1 MSRKTFF
8 FVICA
13 IVVSSTTFAQS
24 YRVRGTVGDSI
35 SKSALEQVVL
45 EFQNVNSSAKSYATT
60 TTSKGSYSVEVNSG
74 TYQVTLSSIGYQSKS
89 LTIEVY
95 DNSVFDF
102 ELSPKPISLGEIVVS
117 SLRVNRKIKELPTPM
132 AVVGKADYLNQ
143 SSITLS
149 NVLANQPGVF
159 MASDGAWATSI
170 NIRGLSE
177 NRLVSLVDGKRIE
190 TATDLTASLSMID
203 VSDIERVEII
213 KGAQSSLYGTGA
225 MGGIVNII
233 TKDGSFSSD
242 QQISGGLISSFASV
256 NDLINGSANLTAS
269 NKRWYVRLSGAYN
282 HANDIRTPEGIL
294 PNSQFKSSN
303 ISAKIG
309 VKPASNHLFKLQ
321 LQRYWATD
329 VGIPGGDAFPGP
341 ATATYTDIGR
351 QLFSASYQIIDVSEK
366 LSSLE
371 FSYYNQYIL
380 RDVALEPN
388 VVTET
393 PIATGIQRTI
403 PELFTPTGE
412 HNTNGFQFQTEWNF
426 SDDNTLLAGADLW
439 WRQLYTE
446 REKYIRTE
454 IYDTEG
460 TLTAVNSIERGE
472 TPIPQSNFASA
483 GIFVQDE
490 HRFLNDRLKLV
501 LGGRIDGIRVKNDE
515 GYDIDYLIVNGNLN
529 DSPPNQRITFE
540 EGLEYNF
547 SWSVNAGLLYELV
560 KDFDLSVSA
569 ARSFRAPSL
578 EERFKYIDLTNM
590 VRLGD
595 PTLKPES
602 GYSANLGLRVWKPKF
617 NLQVDGFANSMENMI
632 VEVPGE
638 FIYTINTGPSE
649 GVVDT
654 LPALVNANVSKA
666 MLYGFDFGFE
676 YNFYTNF
683 VVLGSAAYVV
693 GVDTDKDENL
703 PLIPPFNGRLGLRY
717 SNVKLGSAQ
726 FSAIGASQQK
736 LIAEGELETEGY
748 IRFDFALSSPNFNI
762 GQSKVQIFAG
772 IDNIANKAY
781 TNHLATN
788 RGSISVEPGRNF
800 YARLAFS
807 F

>member
-1 MSRKTFF
+1 
-8 FVICA
+8 
-13 IVVSSTTFAQS
+13 
-24 YRVRGTVGDSI
+24 
-35 SKSALEQVVL
+35 
-45 EFQNVNSSAKSYATT
+45 ATT
-60 TTSKGSYSVEVNSG
+60 TTSKGSYSVVVNSG

-149 NVLANQPGVF
+149 NVLANQPGVT

-177 NRLVSLVDGKRIE
+177 NRLVSLVDGNRIE

-203 VSDIERVEII
+203 VNDIERVEII

-233 TKDGSFSSD
+233 TKDGSFSND

-256 NDLINGSANLTAS
+256 NNLINGSANLTAS

-412 HNTNGFQFQTEWNF
+412 HNTNGFQLQSEWNF
-426 SDDNTLLAGADLW
+426 SQTNTLVAGADVWSRKLH
-439 WRQLYTE
+439 TE
-446 REKYIRTE
+446 REKYIRVE
-454 IYDTEG
+454 LYDTEG
-460 TLTAVNSIERGE
+460 ILTTTNNIVRGE
-472 TPIPQSNFASA
+472 TPNPGSTFTSA

-617 NLQVDGFANSMENMI
+617 NLQVDGFANWIENMI

-717 SNVKLGSAQ
+717 SNVKLGNAQ
-726 FSAIGASQQK
+726 FSAIGASQQN
-736 LIAEGELETEGY
+736 LVAEGELETEGY
-748 IRFDFALSSPNFNI
+748 IRFDFALSSPNF
-762 GQSKVQIFAG
+762 
-772 IDNIANKAY
+772 
-781 TNHLATN
+781 
-788 RGSISVEPGRNF
+788 
-800 YARLAFS
+800 
-807 F
+807 